1 MPTPNPPLQK
11 IALIGAECTGKT
23 TLAKALAKRFDTL
36 WVGEYLRFYFD
47 QRGAGFTSCLD
58 DIMPIAYGQ
67 MNTENHA
74 VCHAKRF
81 LFCDTNLIL
90 LAVYS
95 EYYFNQVPDELH
107 RLIIAQ
113 TQSNHYSHTLLTDN
127 KGIAWVADGQRGLPF
142 GRAMMRQRIVDKLGE
157 YGVDFMPIGGSL
169 TQRLDYVTTI
179 LLDNKLLDNKP

>member
-1 MPTPNPPLQK
+1 MTTPNIPTPNPPLQR

-47 QRGAGFTSCLD
+47 QRGVGFTSCLD

-67 MNTENHA
+67 INAENHA
-74 VCHAKRF
+74 ACHAKRF

-95 EYYFNQVPDELH
+95 QYYFNQVPDELH

-113 TQSNHYSHTLLTDN
+113 TQSNHYSHTLLTDD

-142 GRAMMRQRIVDKLGE
+142 GRAMMRQKIVDKLTY
-157 YGVDFMPIGGSL
+157 YGASFTPITGSL
-169 TQRLDYVTTI
+169 GERLNAI
-179 LLDNKLLDNKP
+179 QHLLGN